1 MKHTLLII
9 FSLCSGLLMAQAPTS
24 IPFQAA
30 AKSPDGYVFISQ
42 NLSVNFKLRS
52 NSATGNI
59 VFEENHNLL
68 SSTLGLFSTNIGQ
81 GNLVSG
87 SLNPLANSDKDF
99 FLEVNMTIGAVTYP
113 LGVKKLNPVPH
124 AKYAN
129 GERFRISES
138 GDTLFKG
145 KNTGIVIP
153 GISGANN

>member
-1 MKHTLLII
+1 MKHIVLII
-9 FSLCSGLLMAQAPTS
+9 FSLCSGLLMAQAPKA

-30 AKSPDGYVFISQ
+30 AKSPDGYVFTSQ
-42 NLSVNFKLRS
+42 NISVNFKLRS
-52 NSATGNI
+52 NSALGNI

-68 SSTLGLFSTNIGQ
+68 TSTLGTFSTNIGQ

-87 SLNPLANSDKDF
+87 SLNPLANSDINF
-99 FLEVNMTIGAVTYP
+99 FLEVNMTIGGVTYP
-113 LGVKKLNPVPH
+113 LGIKKMNPVPH

-129 GERFRISES
+129 GERFRISAT

-145 KNTGIVIP
+145 TNKGIVIP